1 MRISDWSSDVCSSDL
16 DGIQQATH
24 EAVSAIQSIGGT
36 IRQIDE
42 IAATIA
48 SAVDEQGAATQEIAR
63 NVQEASAGTAD
74 VSSNISGVTEASA
87 ATGAAAEQ
95 VLGAASELSQ
105 QSAMLSNKVGALR
118 AAIKAA

>member
-16 DGIQQATH
+16 EITGQIDGIQQATH

-74 VSSNISGVTEASA
+74 VSSNISGVPEASA
-87 ATGAAAEQ
+87 APGAAAEQ
-95 VLGAASELSQ
+95 VPGAASAFSH
-105 QSAMLSNKVGALR
+105 NRKR
-118 AAIKAA
+118 AVQGT